1 MPLFSC
7 QNLHIS
13 KKYSTFA
20 AENVNFLW
28 FTTAENVNFLR
39 FTTAENVKMEMS
51 MKRKIYAQLLDW
63 KRNMQG
69 KSALLIEGARRIGK
83 SYIVEKFAKNEYKS
97 YIIID
102 FARQDKEVINIF
114 EHYLSDFDML
124 FQMLSIHYDVELIPR
139 NSVIVFDEVQQYPKA
154 RAAIKYLVADGRYD
168 YIETGSLISIKKN
181 VKDIVIPSEE
191 QHINMYPMDFEEFL
205 WALDNTMLL
214 SYIKEC
220 FDKRLPLGPIHRK
233 AMDLFRLY
241 MVIGGMPQAVDAYRL
256 TKDFRQVERIKQDIL
271 TLYRDD
277 IRKYA
282 TGAEQKALAVW
293 DALPGQLQMHD
304 SRFVLAD
311 LDPKARYM
319 HYESAFFWLNDSR
332 IVNLCYNTT
341 APNIGLGMNLERT
354 TLKCYMSDTGL
365 LISQAFSDNGV
376 VPATIYE
383 RLLHGNLEV
392 NLGMVMENIVAQM
405 LQANHHKL
413 FFYHKSDKAESG
425 NNMEIDFLIAKSNV
439 TNRKN
444 IIPIE
449 VKSTKSYRITS
460 LLKCVSKFNEYI
472 SNPTVLHIDDTETKD
487 GITFLPIYMAYLL

>member
-1 MPLFSC
+1 
-7 QNLHIS
+7 
-13 KKYSTFA
+13 
-20 AENVNFLW
+20 
-28 FTTAENVNFLR
+28 
-39 FTTAENVKMEMS
+39 

-63 KRNMQG
+63 KQNMQG

-83 SYIVEKFAKNEYKS
+83 SYIVEEFAKNEYKS

-102 FARQDKEVINIF
+102 FAHRDEEVINIF
-114 EHYLSDFDML
+114 EHYLSNFDML

-139 NSVIVFDEVQQYPKA
+139 HSVIVFDEVQQYPQA
-154 RAAIKYLVADGRYD
+154 RAAIKYLVADGRFD

-205 WALDNTMLL
+205 WAMDNTMLMP
-214 SYIKEC
+214 YIKEC
-220 FDKRLPLGPIHRK
+220 FDKCLPLGPIHRK

-241 MVIGGMPQAVDAYRL
+241 MLIGGMPQAVDTYRL
-256 TKDFRQVERIKQDIL
+256 TKDFRQVERVKQDIL

-304 SRFVLAD
+304 THFVLAD

-354 TLKCYMSDTGL
+354 TLKCYMADTGL

-376 VPATIYE
+376 VPAAIYE
-383 RLLHGNLEV
+383 RLLHGKLEV
-392 NLGMVMENIVAQM
+392 NLGMVIENMVAQM

-413 FFYHKSDKAESG
+413 FFYHKSDKAEAA
-425 NNMEIDFLIAKSNV
+425 NNMEIDFLIQKGAITS
-439 TNRKN
+439 RHN

-449 VKSTKSYRITS
+449 VKSGRNYTLSS
-460 LLKCVSKFNEYI
+460 LNKCVKKYAEQITY
-472 SNPTVLHIDDTETKD
+472 PTVLHSGDLELKDDVRY
-487 GITFLPIYMAYLL
+487 LPLYMTGLL